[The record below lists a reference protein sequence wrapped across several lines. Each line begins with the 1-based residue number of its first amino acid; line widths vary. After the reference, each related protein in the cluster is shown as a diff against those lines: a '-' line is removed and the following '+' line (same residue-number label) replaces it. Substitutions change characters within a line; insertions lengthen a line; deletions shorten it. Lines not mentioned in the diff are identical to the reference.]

1 MKKERDRKYNLQIY
15 NKFYNVY
22 ERTRWL
28 KGSSTVSS
36 PTVSSSSTHHG
47 TIFGIRPI
55 SDCSFLPVVF
65 VRYPGGWTRHI
76 DLKIL
81 LNTCDSS
88 YHHHRLSSLHYQLLI
103 SVNHILS
110 VIMLINS
117 IIFIIVNAYLG
128 MCIYACMYVC
138 VYCAA
143 CICMQWVIVPLI
155 ITLQRVNDSI
165 NLQS

>member
-1 MKKERDRKYNLQIY
+1 MKKERDRKYNFQIY
-15 NKFYNVY
+15 IYVY

-117 IIFIIVNAYLG
+117 IIFIIVNAYFRDVY
-128 MCIYACMYVC
+128 ICMYVC
-138 VYCAA
+138 MCVLCRLYMYA
-143 CICMQWVIVPLI
+143 VGD
-155 ITLQRVNDSI
+155 RSI
-165 NLQS
+165 NNNVTTC